1 MKRSVTTVV
10 AVTISLTMAA
20 CGQAEA
26 ERPDGSTDA
35 SAVEAA
41 LSPSRAADP
50 GAPTWAA
57 LYPGAEV
64 TTPPVTG
71 GDGATAGGLVAF
83 TTPASPEQVID
94 FYRKRAEAAGLVSA
108 SAMSQGEA
116 RAYAASDAKGSGAD
130 LQVVASP
137 VDDVTSVQL
146 SWSAGAQKPPP
157 AP

>member
-1 MKRSVTTVV
+1 MKRSAMTVS
-10 AVTISLTMAA
+10 AVLMALAA

-26 ERPDGSTDA
+26 DRSDLPGAASRVDSPPA
-35 SAVEAA
+35 SASKAA
-41 LSPSRAADP
+41 A
-50 GAPTWAA
+50 GAPVWAA

-64 TTPPVTG
+64 TTPAVTG
-71 GDGATAGGLVAF
+71 GEGATAGGLVAF
-83 TTPASPEQVID
+83 TTSASPEQVVD

-108 SAMSQGEA
+108 SSMSQGDA
-116 RAYAASDAKGSGAD
+116 RAYAASDAEGSGAD

-146 SWSAGAQKPPP
+146 SWSLGAQKPAS